1 MNIRG
6 YLRWQFEGSLSSP
19 SFYGFVLNI
28 IGLVALLTGCPM
40 PWPAVIS
47 MTGLVLIIGDAVR
60 SWFRF
65 SYSIYEMQ
73 QKQLIRELERKEQ

>member
-19 SFYGFVLNI
+19 SFYGFVLNFV
-28 IGLVALLTGCPM
+28 GLVALLTGCTM
-40 PWPAVIS
+40 PWPAVIC
-47 MTGLVLIIGDAVR
+47 MTGLVLLLGDAVH

-73 QKQLIRELERKEQ
+73 QKQLMRELERKEQ